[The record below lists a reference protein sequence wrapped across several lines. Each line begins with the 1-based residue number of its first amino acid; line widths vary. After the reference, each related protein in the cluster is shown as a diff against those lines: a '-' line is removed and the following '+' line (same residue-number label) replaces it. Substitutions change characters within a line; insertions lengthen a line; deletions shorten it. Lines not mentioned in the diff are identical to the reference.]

1 MTVKRQDIARAAQ
14 VDPSVVSAVLNGSQ
28 SIRVS
33 REKRELVLSLVKKMN
48 YRPNITARSLSIRK
62 SFSIGVLFNNTR
74 DRFYAE
80 MMAELQRDLTRRG
93 YVGIYAFWNGE
104 AEVTQAYDMVLSRK
118 VDGIITCHNDTSLF
132 PDNVPTVIYGMS
144 DPGYDC
150 ILMDYL
156 NSLRESLLYLM
167 ELGHRRIGYL
177 GADENEPRYQYYRR
191 LLDELDLEFNP
202 EWIGHGFGFFGD
214 SFDAA
219 MATLKHRERPTA
231 FICKNDMTAIG
242 GLSAAEHLNI
252 GVPSQLSIISFGN
265 IEETR
270 YTSPPLTTN
279 GYGMDMLVRQ
289 LTDMLF
295 GRMENPQLPPRKTL
309 LKMKMIIRRSCAAP
323 GS

>member
-33 REKRELVLSLVKKMN
+33 KEKRELVLSLVKKMN
-48 YRPNITARSLSIRK
+48 YRPNITARSLSIKK
-62 SFSIGVLFNNTR
+62 SFSIGVLFSNTR

-80 MMAELQRDLTRRG
+80 MMANLQRDLTERG
-93 YVGIYAFWNGE
+93 YVGVYAFWNSE
-104 AEVTQAYDMVLSRK
+104 AEVAQAYDMVLSRR

-132 PDNVPTVIYGMS
+132 PGNVPTVIYGMS

-156 NSLRESLLYLM
+156 HSMRESLCYLM

-177 GADENEPRYQYYRR
+177 GADENELRYQYYRR
-191 LLDELDLEFNP
+191 LLNEFKLEFNP
-202 EWIGHGFGFFGD
+202 EWIGHGLGFFDD

-219 MATLKHRERPTA
+219 TAILKRENHPTA

-242 GLSAAEHLNI
+242 GLSAAEHLGI
-252 GVPSQLSIISFGN
+252 SVPARLSIISFGN

-270 YTSPPLTTN
+270 YTSPPLSTN
-279 GYGMDMLVRQ
+279 GYEMNMLVRQ

-295 GRMENPQLPPRKTL
+295 SRMENPQLPPRKTL
-309 LKMKMIIRRSCAAP
+309 LQMKMIIRRSCTVP
-323 GS
+323 EG